1 LNLKASISIVRPINC
16 AMIGFAVIIG
26 YFVSKPSAVS
36 PPAIALGFITGFAIC
51 AFSMVVN
58 DYYDIEVDRVNQ
70 PTRPLPSGEV
80 SKKGAVGIAIV
91 ALLVGFAATAL
102 LLDLEAVLIVALYSL
117 LAWLY
122 DFRAKKYGLAGNLIV
137 ASSLAIPF
145 IYGGVISGGQV
156 LDSLLLFMASTSF
169 LAGVGREV
177 VKAMADVSGDQK
189 RGVRSYA
196 SVHGMKPAAALG
208 AAFFLLAV
216 VTSDLPLLLIPVSV
230 FYEVGVVLP
239 DAAFVYLAFRILT
252 HADVKGALSVK
263 KTALMGMLVGL
274 IVFIG
279 GAF

>member
-1 LNLKASISIVRPINC
+1 MNLKASISMLRPINC

-26 YFVSKPSAVS
+26 YFVSKPATAS
-36 PPAIALGFITGFAIC
+36 PEAIFLGFVTGFAIC

-70 PTRPLPSGEV
+70 PTRPLPSGQV
-80 SKKGAVGIAIV
+80 SKDGAVGIAV
-91 ALLVGFAATAL
+91 AMLVLGFAATAL
-102 LLDLEAVLIVALYSL
+102 LLNLEGILIVALYSF

-122 DFRAKKYGLAGNLIV
+122 DFEAKKYGVAGNLIV

-145 IYGGVISGGQV
+145 IYGGAISGGRV

-177 VKAMADVSGDQK
+177 VKAMADVPGDQK

-196 SVHGMKPAAALG
+196 SVHGMRAASALG
-208 AAFFLLAV
+208 AAFFLAAV
-216 VTSDLPLLLIPVSV
+216 VTSDLPLLLISVNV
-230 FYEVGVVLP
+230 FYKFGVVLP
-239 DAAFVYLAFRILT
+239 DVAFVYLAYSIVT

-263 KTALMGMLVGL
+263 RTALMGMLVGL